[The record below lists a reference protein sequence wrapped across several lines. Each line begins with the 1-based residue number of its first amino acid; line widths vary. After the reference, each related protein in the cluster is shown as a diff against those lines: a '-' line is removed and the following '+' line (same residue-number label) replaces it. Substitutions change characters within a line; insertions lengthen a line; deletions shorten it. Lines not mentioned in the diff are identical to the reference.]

1 MSWQATSWA
10 KRTRGH
16 VSSTDKLLLM
26 ILADY
31 ADPESN
37 IAWPSRKILAQD
49 AGLSERT
56 ITRCLKHLEDT
67 GLIQRISKANQYQ
80 SNRYLLNVG
89 SSTSLDAKDKKGNAK
104 MSLSHSQDISGNEQ
118 ETPSSIESAS
128 SVPKG
133 FKEDFNKDSNS
144 IYTQSEWFKYLNKI
158 PDFDVSFEEAV
169 SWVKVNGFS
178 DPECELTASALAAK
192 WGGPNW
198 KYKDPWLTFQN
209 WLKKPKTDS
218 YFKSN
223 LTPLEKRAINQ
234 QQFKNTKKAKVIT

>member
-1 MSWQATSWA
+1 
-10 KRTRGH
+10 
-16 VSSTDKLLLM
+16 
-26 ILADY
+26 
-31 ADPESN
+31 
-37 IAWPSRKILAQD
+37 
-49 AGLSERT
+49 
-56 ITRCLKHLEDT
+56 KHLEDT